1 MPLQNYSAGRTRH
14 KLPDYGIYVLSV
26 SEKLRITGEYV
37 LLDLAVSTL
46 FYRSVI
52 VFLLFLPGMALYV
65 RKRKSD
71 LRKQR
76 EGRMRQE
83 FLDGMQFAGTA
94 LQSGYAMENAFSEAL
109 TELRKIYDEDSFIIR
124 EFGYIALQI
133 RMNVPVEKLLMDL
146 GRRSHIDDIR
156 NFADVF
162 LTARKTGGDMIAIV
176 RTTIADMRQKDET
189 RLEIET
195 VLAGKKMEQNI
206 MSVIPLA
213 ILVFVSITDPQFLAG
228 MYHTPE
234 GILIMTACLC
244 LYGAAWVWG
253 RKIMDIS

>member
-1 MPLQNYSAGRTRH
+1 MRR
-14 KLPDYGIYVLSV
+14 KLPDYGIYVLSP
-26 SEKLRITGEYV
+26 SEKMRIAGEYL
-37 LLDLAVSTL
+37 LLDLAVSIL
-46 FYRSVI
+46 FYRSAA

-65 RKRKSD
+65 RKRKND
-71 LRKQR
+71 LKKQR
-76 EGRMRQE
+76 EGRMRRE

-109 TELRKIYDEDSFIIR
+109 TELKKIYDEDAFISR
-124 EFGYIALQI
+124 EFGHIALQI
-133 RMNVPVEKLLMDL
+133 RMNVPVEKLLLDL

-176 RTTIADMRQKDET
+176 RTTISDMRQKDET
-189 RLEIET
+189 RQEIET

-213 ILVFVSITDPQFLAG
+213 ILVYVNITDPQFLSG

-234 GILIMTACLC
+234 GIVIMTACLA
-244 LYGAAWVWG
+244 LYGIAWVWG
-253 RKIMDIS
+253 RKIMNIV